1 MTIKDINGNIVQVT
15 DLDRALQQADDFRKY
30 KHTDNKH
37 ISFDREQKAY
47 WEDMYKKLKQLKNSL
62 MDTSETKLIY
72 IAYFTDSWHSTDS
85 RTLIR
90 VCSNKEKAIKEIKA
104 YCKKY
109 RIPFTQADQYQLEN
123 ISQTQ
128 CSEREMEFEIDT
140 QTMD

>member
-1 MTIKDINGNIVQVT
+1 
-15 DLDRALQQADDFRKY
+15 
-30 KHTDNKH
+30 
-37 ISFDREQKAY
+37 
-47 WEDMYKKLKQLKNSL
+47 

-109 RIPFTQADQYQLEN
+109 QIPFTQADQYQLEN